1 MARLSRAEQQVRTRA
16 AVLAAARAEFSE
28 HGYAE
33 ARVDRIAESAGLTRG
48 AIYANFPGK
57 RALYLAVLLDLE
69 GAEESAP
76 MESGR
81 DLADAVEAFA
91 RIWLERLPLTSDAP
105 ADGRLRLRSL
115 TGVFETGGAE
125 RAAMAGVA
133 RLEGLLLAL
142 ALEER
147 ALEGRVPEGRVPEGR
162 APGRRL
168 VRLAEVVRSL
178 LDGVCHQAEVAP
190 GVGDPFDVVRAG
202 RHLASL
208 DLGEAWEPP
217 HRAFVAPAERD
228 GRAWDPPEPFTDLVG
243 GDQVDLW
250 RWDGLIVVLGTGR
263 LGAAEEAVRSGE
275 PVTLVV
281 VSERPAELGALVRL
295 RVADM
300 ARCLRRIAPT
310 NAAEPG
316 GETQT
321 GGGTAEGL
329 STEAGHG
336 TEAGGGIEAGGSATG
351 RSAGPGGSADRDATV
366 RAGAAKGGPA
376 ALRVVVDD
384 DGAVA
389 GALRVG
395 VAEQA
400 EVAVR
405 VRGRHMVA
413 RAEGRGAALA
423 VADYRADGRR

>member
-1 MARLSRAEQQVRTRA
+1 M
-16 AVLAAARAEFSE
+16 LAAARAEFSE

-33 ARVDRIAESAGLTRG
+33 SRVDRIAESAGLTRG

-91 RIWLERLPLTSDAP
+91 RIWLERLPLTSDPP

-142 ALEER
+142 ALEGR
-147 ALEGRVPEGRVPEGR
+147 ALEER

-275 PVTLVV
+275 AVTLVM
-281 VSERPAELGALVRL
+281 VSERSAELGALVRL

-395 VAEQA
+395 VAEQT

-405 VRGRHMVA
+405 VRGRQMVA

>member
-1 MARLSRAEQQVRTRA
+1 M
-16 AVLAAARAEFSE
+16 LAAARAEFSA

-91 RIWLERLPLTSDAP
+91 RIWLERLPLSSDAP

-142 ALEER
+142 ALE
-147 ALEGRVPEGRVPEGR
+147 GR

-168 VRLAEVVRSL
+168 VRLAEVLRSL

-243 GDQVDLW
+243 GGQVDLW

-263 LGAAEEAVRSGE
+263 LGAVEEAVRSGE

-295 RVADM
+295 RIADM
-300 ARCLRRIAPT
+300 ARCLRRIAPSGAT
-310 NAAEPG
+310 EPG
-316 GETQT
+316 GV
-321 GGGTAEGL
+321 
-329 STEAGHG
+329 TE
-336 TEAGGGIEAGGSATG
+336 
-351 RSAGPGGSADRDATV
+351 
-366 RAGAAKGGPA
+366 AAKGGPA

-389 GALRVG
+389 GVLRVG
-395 VAEQA
+395 VAEQT